1 MALNFPSNPN
11 IGDIYVSDL
20 RQWQWTGTVWQAK
33 NPSTGPTG
41 PQGIQ
46 GITGPTGPTGPQ
58 GIQGVIGPTGPTGP
72 QGVVG
77 PTGSMTLSSTS
88 ISTATYTLQLGD
100 VDKMLQVTV
109 GCNIYIPTDAEV
121 NFPLGTT
128 VNLVQLGASTVFVL
142 PNSGATLRCASAT
155 RTRTQYSAV
164 SLVKLAVNEWLLI
177 GDLLA

>member
-33 NPSTGPTG
+33 NPS
-41 PQGIQ
+41 
-46 GITGPTGPTGPQ
+46 TGPTGPQ